1 MSLAHPI
8 RLAVAF
14 TLLAAGARADSKVIA
29 VTIDN
34 VIHPITVEIVGK
46 TIEQARREDA
56 ALILIRLN
64 TPGGLLEATR
74 QLVEK
79 IIASPVPVVA
89 YVTPS
94 GGRAASAGFF
104 ILQAADVGAMAP
116 GTNTGAAS
124 PVLLG
129 EQMDPVLRRK
139 AENDAA
145 AALRTIV
152 QKRARN
158 AELAEKAVLEAK
170 AFTEKEALENR
181 LIEIV
186 AANERELL
194 EKLNG
199 REITRFDGTRQTL
212 RLVMPEVVEYQKN
225 TRERLVSAISD
236 PNIAFILLVLGA
248 LGVYIEF
255 SSPGLIVPGVAGG
268 ILLLLG
274 LSALSVLPINWIGV
288 ALLVLAVALFIL
300 EANFASH
307 GILGVGGAVAMILG
321 AMLLIEGP
329 PEIRI
334 RFSTALG
341 VTLPFAL
348 ITVFLLALVIRAR
361 SAKVATGAAGMI
373 GECGIAHSAIAPEG
387 RVFIHGEFWD
397 AVASKPIPA
406 GARVRV
412 TDVDGLTVRVEP
424 VESDSGGSHG

>member
-1 MSLAHPI
+1 MVAI
-8 RLAVAF
+8 RATRLA
-14 TLLAAGARADSKVIA
+14 LLAALCAAAGRAESKVIA
-29 VTIDN
+29 VTLDS

-46 TIEQARREDA
+46 TIEQARTEGA
-56 ALILIRLN
+56 ALVLIRLN

-79 IIASPVPVVA
+79 IVASPVPVAA

-104 ILQAADVGAMAP
+104 ILQAADIGAMAP

-129 EQMDPVLRRK
+129 EQMDPVMRRK

-181 LIEIV
+181 LIELV
-186 AANERELL
+186 AASERELL
-194 EKLNG
+194 EKLDG
-199 REITRFDGTRQTL
+199 REITRFDGAKQVL
-212 RLVMPEVVEYQKN
+212 HLGSPVVVEYRMS
-225 TRERLVSAISD
+225 TRERLISSISD

-288 ALLVLAVALFIL
+288 ALLILAVALFIL

-307 GILGVGGAVAMILG
+307 GILGIGGAVAMILG
-321 AMLLIEGP
+321 AMLLVEGP

-334 RFSTALG
+334 RFGTALG
-341 VTLPFAL
+341 VTLPFAA

-361 SAKVATGAAGMI
+361 AHKVVTGAAGMV
-373 GECGIAHSAIAPEG
+373 GECGLAHTALEPEG

-397 AVASKPIPA
+397 AVSSKPVPA

-412 TDVDGLTVRVEP
+412 TSVDGLTVHVEP
-424 VESDSGGSHG
+424 VDAASGGSHA